1 MIKNEEIFYTAGE
14 FAKNVGVTIR
24 TIRYYDK
31 IGILK
36 PVKYSK
42 SGYRLY
48 SEKEF
53 GTLQKIL
60 IFKFLGFSLEEIKKI
75 IGNDNNLESLKVSL
89 DDQKKLIENK
99 IIGMKS
105 ILKSVIE
112 TEEMIKNDDFKWES
126 VINIINEINKD
137 TILMKQYKNSSNLQ
151 ARINI
156 HDLYSI
162 NKYGWHRWVYDNLKL
177 KDNMKVLEIGCGNGE
192 LWKRNSDR
200 IPKNCELYLTDISK
214 GMIKDAEENLQEL
227 KCKINFKAVDIENI
241 EFENNTFD
249 IVVCNHVLYYVKNKE
264 KAFSEVKR
272 VLKDNGIFYASTI
285 GKNHMKDMIN
295 LAKEY
300 DKRIELTPDNPA
312 MKFGLENGKS
322 QLSKFFNTVNLL
334 VYDDKLIVNK
344 AQPIVDYIYSTYE
357 NVDKIVKD
365 KKTFNDF
372 VEKKIEKEGTI
383 IIRKY
388 TGLFESCNR

>member
-14 FAKNVGVTIR
+14 FAKKAGVTIR

-31 IGILK
+31 IGVLK
-36 PVKYSK
+36 PSKYTE

-53 GTLQKIL
+53 VTLQKIL
-60 IFKFLGFSLEEIKKI
+60 TFKFLGFSLEDIKKFI
-75 IGNDNNLESLKVSL
+75 NNENNLENLKVSL
-89 DDQKKLIENK
+89 GDQKKLIENK

-105 ILKSVIE
+105 ILKSVVE

-137 TILMKQYKNSSNLQ
+137 TILMKQYKNSSNLE

-156 HDLYSI
+156 HDRYSV

-177 KDNMKVLEIGCGNGE
+177 KENMKILEIGCGNGE

-200 IPKNCELYLTDISK
+200 IPENCELYLTDISK

-227 KCKINFKAVDIENI
+227 KWKIKFKAVDIENI

-249 IVVCNHVLYYVKNKE
+249 VVICNHVLYYVKNKE

-285 GKNHMKDMIN
+285 GKDHMKDMIN

-312 MKFGLENGKS
+312 MKFGLENGKI
-322 QLSKFFNTVNLL
+322 QLSKFFNTVNILM
-334 VYDDKLIVNK
+334 YDDKLVVNK
-344 AQPIVDYIYSTYE
+344 AQPIVDYIYSTYG

-365 KKTFNDF
+365 KELFNKFIED
-372 VEKKIEKEGTI
+372 KIEKEGQLT
-383 IIRKY
+383 IRKY
-388 TGLFESCNR
+388 SGLFVAYNK